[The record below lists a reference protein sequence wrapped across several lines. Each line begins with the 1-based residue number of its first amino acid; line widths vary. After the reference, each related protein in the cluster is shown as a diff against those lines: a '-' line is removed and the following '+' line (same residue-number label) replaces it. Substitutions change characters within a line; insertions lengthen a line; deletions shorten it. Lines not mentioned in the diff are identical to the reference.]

1 MTITYE
7 YEGALYVNLTNKCNC
22 ACEFCLRQG
31 KSEGSIY
38 TEDSLWLERE
48 PTRQEALDSFLR
60 RDVPSYREIVF
71 CGYGEP
77 MMRAHMLVK
86 TAEYI
91 KAKTNMKIRINT
103 NGLIAFMEP
112 LFDISTLKY
121 KIDKVSIS
129 LNASN
134 PDKYF
139 QITNPKYGLPSYNA
153 MLNFALRVQEFV
165 PDVSFTIVDMD
176 LDEEEIEKC
185 RERAKDLGLPLRI
198 RHYVKDNVKYE

>member
-1 MTITYE
+1 MTVFYKFDGKLYANIT
-7 YEGALYVNLTNKCNC
+7 NQCPC
-22 ACEFCLRQG
+22 ACEFCIRKNSDSVG
-31 KSEGSIY
+31 DN
-38 TEDSLWLERE
+38 DSLWLEHE
-48 PTRQEALDSFLR
+48 
-60 RDVPSYREIVF
+60 PSYEEIINAFDSCDKTGLDELVF

>member
-1 MTITYE
+1 MTIFYKFD
-7 YEGALYVNLTNKCNC
+7 GKLYANITNQCPC
-22 ACEFCLRQG
+22 ACEFCIRKNG
-31 KSEGSIY
+31 DSVGGC
-38 TEDSLWLERE
+38 DSLWLEHE
-48 PTRQEALDSFLR
+48 PSYEEITAAFDSFDKTGL
-60 RDVPSYREIVF
+60 EELVF

-86 TAEYI
+86 VAEYV
-91 KAKTNMKIRINT
+91 KANTNMKIRINT

-112 LFDISTLKY
+112 LFDISSLKY

-153 MLNFALRVQEFV
+153 MLNFALRVQEYV

-185 RERAKDLGLPLRI
+185 KERAKDLGLPLRI

>member
-1 MTITYE
+1 MTIFYKFD
-7 YEGALYVNLTNKCNC
+7 GKLYANITNQCPC
-22 ACEFCLRQG
+22 ACEFCIRKNG
-31 KSEGSIY
+31 DSVGGC
-38 TEDSLWLERE
+38 DSLWLEHE
-48 PTRQEALDSFLR
+48 PSYEEIIAAFDSFDKTGL
-60 RDVPSYREIVF
+60 DELVF

-86 TAEYI
+86 VAEYV
-91 KAKTNMKIRINT
+91 KANTNMKIRINT

-112 LFDISTLKY
+112 LFDISSLKY

-153 MLNFALRVQEFV
+153 MLNFALRVQEYV

-176 LDEEEIEKC
+176 LDEEEIKKC
-185 RERAKDLGLPLRI
+185 KERAKDLGLPLRI

>member
-1 MTITYE
+1 MTIFYKFD
-7 YEGALYVNLTNKCNC
+7 GKLYANITNQCPC
-22 ACEFCLRQG
+22 ACEFCIRKNSDSVG
-31 KSEGSIY
+31 NN
-38 TEDSLWLERE
+38 DSLWLEHE
-48 PTRQEALDSFLR
+48 PSYDEIISAFDSFDKTGL
-60 RDVPSYREIVF
+60 DELVF

-77 MMRAHMLVK
+77 MMRAHALVK
-86 TAEYI
+86 VAEYV
-91 KAKTNMKIRINT
+91 KANTNMKIRINT

-153 MLNFALRVQEFV
+153 MLNFALCVQEFV

-176 LDEEEIEKC
+176 LDEDEIEKC
-185 RERAKDLGLPLRI
+185 KERAKDLGLPLRI
-198 RHYVKDNVKYE
+198 RHYVRDNVKYE

>member
-1 MTITYE
+1 MTVFYKFDGKLYANIT
-7 YEGALYVNLTNKCNC
+7 NQCPC
-22 ACEFCLRQG
+22 ACEFCIRKNSDSVG
-31 KSEGSIY
+31 DN
-38 TEDSLWLERE
+38 DSLWLEHE
-48 PTRQEALDSFLR
+48 PSYEEIINAFDSFDKTGL
-60 RDVPSYREIVF
+60 DELVF

-86 TAEYI
+86 TAEYV

-139 QITNPKYGLPSYNA
+139 QITNSKYGLPSYNA

>member
-1 MTITYE
+1 MTIFYKFD
-7 YEGALYVNLTNKCNC
+7 GKLYANITNQCPC
-22 ACEFCLRQG
+22 ACEFCIRKNSDSVG
-31 KSEGSIY
+31 NN
-38 TEDSLWLERE
+38 DSLWLEHE
-48 PTRQEALDSFLR
+48 
-60 RDVPSYREIVF
+60 PSYDEIISAFNSFDKTGLDELVF

-77 MMRAHMLVK
+77 MMRAHTLVK
-86 TAEYI
+86 VAEYV
-91 KAKTNMKIRINT
+91 KANTNMKIRINT

-176 LDEEEIEKC
+176 LDDDEIEKC
-185 RERAKDLGLPLRI
+185 KERAKDLGLPLRI
-198 RHYVKDNVKYE
+198 RRYVMDNVKYE

>member
-1 MTITYE
+1 MTVFYKFDGKLYANIT
-7 YEGALYVNLTNKCNC
+7 NQCPC
-22 ACEFCLRQG
+22 ACEFCIRKNSDSVG
-31 KSEGSIY
+31 DN
-38 TEDSLWLERE
+38 DSLWLEHE
-48 PTRQEALDSFLR
+48 PSYEEIINAFDSFDKTGL
-60 RDVPSYREIVF
+60 DELVF

-185 RERAKDLGLPLRI
+185 RERARTWACP
-198 RHYVKDNVKYE
+198 